1 MIRER
6 LALSAKLVGFLMV
19 GLLIPVTALANEDL
33 DVTMRMVT
41 DDAELTDSVV
51 REIELPR
58 AIESPEN
65 PGNAGSRGL
74 DAASEARERGREFGE
89 SMSEKARQSRE
100 LIEGKPELPER
111 PERPELPD
119 APGLDR

>member
-19 GLLIPVTALANEDL
+19 GLLMPVTALANEDL

-65 PGNAGSRGL
+65 PGNAAPGVWMR
-74 DAASEARERGREFGE
+74 RV
-89 SMSEKARQSRE
+89 
-100 LIEGKPELPER
+100 R
-111 PERPELPD
+111 PEKGGASLVSPCLKK
-119 APGLDR
+119 PGSPGS